1 MDDLRGGEGT
11 ALGDVDGGTVATMG
25 GGALGLAA
33 LGGVEDVEHAACGGL
48 LGRGDGWVV
57 RWVVAVNEVL

>member
-1 MDDLRGGEGT
+1 
-11 ALGDVDGGTVATMG
+11 MG